1 MIALIDYDNLR
12 VGPNRLRYA
21 VTRLLHAIGARRFA
35 GDARLR
41 CRLYGGWFDRFRL
54 SKSAQRIVRDIDS
67 TFPRRVTVSDEDG
80 AVAVLV
86 RMELAR
92 MLAGDRV
99 DLTHTYRR
107 RSVPPNLSCAPAP
120 FDGCVRPSR
129 CPIADL
135 ARFINDAACPTA
147 GCAVTPNTVLQKDE
161 QKLVDSMLVADLIR
175 LAQTTSESLV
185 LASSDDDMW
194 PGIRVALLHGARLLH
209 VHSRHR
215 PPSPY
220 QPLTTTT
227 YSQATVAWQTERR

>member
-1 MIALIDYDNLR
+1 MIALVDYDNLR
-12 VGPNRLRYA
+12 VRPNRLRYA
-21 VTRLLHAIGARRFA
+21 VTRLLDAIGARRFA

-54 SKSAQRIVRDIDS
+54 SKSAQRVVGDVDS
-67 TFPRRVTVSDEDG
+67 MFPRRVPVSDDDG
-80 AVAVLV
+80 AVTVLV
-86 RMELAR
+86 RIELAR
-92 MLAGDRV
+92 TLVGDRV

-120 FDGCVRPSR
+120 FDGCARPSR
-129 CPIADL
+129 CPVADL
-135 ARFINDAACPTA
+135 ARFIDDAACPIPD
-147 GCAVTPNTVLQKDE
+147 CVVTPETVLRKDE
-161 QKLVDSMLVADLIR
+161 QKLVDSMVVADLIR

-209 VHSRHR
+209 VRSRR
-215 PPSPY
+215 GPLSPY

-227 YSQATVAWQTERR
+227 YSQTTVAW